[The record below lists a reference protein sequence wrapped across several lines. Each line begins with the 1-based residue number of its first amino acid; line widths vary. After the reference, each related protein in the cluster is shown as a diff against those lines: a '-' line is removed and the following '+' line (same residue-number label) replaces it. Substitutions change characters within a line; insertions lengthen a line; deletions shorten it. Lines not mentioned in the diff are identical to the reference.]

1 MTDMRTGRRESVTTY
16 LENKTERTG
25 YNGWKNYET
34 WNVALWIGN
43 DEGLCDDAKTCGS
56 YDEFVEFLRMVYGG
70 NCRSAIFF
78 QTPDGVA
85 WNDSGLDIEALD
97 EMIAEL

>member
-1 MTDMRTGRRESVTTY
+1 MTQ
-16 LENKTERTG
+16 NKDDIC
-25 YNGWKNYET
+25 NGWANYET

-43 DEGLCDDAKTCGS
+43 DEGLYLMAREYRRKLNP
-56 YDEFVEFLRMVYGG
+56 YKAFVEGLRELGG
-70 NCRSAIFF
+70 DIAL

-85 WNDSGLDIEALD
+85 WNDSGLDIDALN